1 MGIIKFTKLIKR
13 YWIVTLF
20 PSFTIIAISADLWHT
35 RQWKKRLAAE
45 KGLNINN

>member
-1 MGIIKFTKLIKR
+1 MGINKFKNFIRR
-13 YWIVTLF
+13 YWLVTLF

-45 KGLNINN
+45 GQLNVNN